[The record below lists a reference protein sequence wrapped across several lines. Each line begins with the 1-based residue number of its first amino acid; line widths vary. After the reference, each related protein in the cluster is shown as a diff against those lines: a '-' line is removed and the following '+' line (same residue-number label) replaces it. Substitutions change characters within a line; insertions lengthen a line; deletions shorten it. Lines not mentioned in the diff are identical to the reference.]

1 MIKDTPFEDSKSEDI
16 TIISNGVKLEGKIT
30 TSGNIRVDG
39 EIQGDIISQ
48 SNVTIGEN
56 AQVNGKI
63 NASVINIGGKV
74 SGSVSAKEK
83 LVLESKANLKGDIF
97 TKILVVEAGAEF
109 DGKSKMGD
117 SKDVRDIKV
126 TTEPSPTTTK

>member
-1 MIKDTPFEDSKSEDI
+1 MKNTPFEDGKSEEI

-39 EIQGDIISQ
+39 EIQGDIVSQ
-48 SNVTIGEN
+48 SNVTVGEN
-56 AQVNGKI
+56 GQVNGKI
-63 NASVINIGGKV
+63 NASVIMIGGKV

-97 TKILVVEAGAEF
+97 TKILVVEAGAKF
-109 DGKSKMGD
+109 DGNSKMGD
-117 SKDVRDIKV
+117 SIDTRETKV
-126 TTEPSPTTTK
+126 TSKPVATSP

>member
-1 MIKDTPFEDSKSEDI
+1 MKNTTFEDGKSEEI

-39 EIQGDIISQ
+39 EIQGDIVSQ
-48 SNVTIGEN
+48 SNVTVGEN
-56 AQVNGKI
+56 GQVNGKI
-63 NASVINIGGKV
+63 NASVIMIGGKV

-97 TKILVVEAGAEF
+97 AKILMVEAGAKF
-109 DGKSKMGD
+109 DGNSKIGD
-117 SKDVRDIKV
+117 SIDTR
-126 TTEPSPTTTK
+126 ETK